1 MKDLIRIIQDFFDL
15 ILDFIIN
22 LVQGIGTLIK
32 TLAFLGESGNLVS
45 SIFPGYLATLFVV
58 CLTLLIVLRIIGR

>member
-1 MKDLIRIIQDFFDL
+1 MRDLIRIVQEFFDL
-15 ILDFIIN
+15 VVDYIIN
-22 LVQGIGTLIK
+22 LVEGIGTLVK
-32 TLAFLGESGNLVS
+32 TLLFLGEAGSQVG